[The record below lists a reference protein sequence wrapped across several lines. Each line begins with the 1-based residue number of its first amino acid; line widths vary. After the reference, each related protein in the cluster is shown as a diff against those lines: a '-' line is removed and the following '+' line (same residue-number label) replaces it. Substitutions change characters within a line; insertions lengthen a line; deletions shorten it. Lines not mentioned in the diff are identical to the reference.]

1 MGWLLCPTA
10 AAFILKNLL
19 PCLGNDTE
27 CRMKAYGSR
36 AVNAGKA
43 LERKLKGPGSRS
55 GDGEERRKGE
65 GRTQGLLNSGY
76 KWHPTPGLLP
86 GKSHGQRSLVGYS
99 PWGRKESDT
108 TDDFTFRQAF

>member
-43 LERKLKGPGSRS
+43 LERKLKGPGSQS
-55 GDGEERRKGE
+55 GDGEERRKGMVE
-65 GRTQGLLNSGY
+65 WGSMGWLS
-76 KWHPTPGLLP
+76 
-86 GKSHGQRSLVGYS
+86 
-99 PWGRKESDT
+99 WGRKGGRLQGEQLPSPSTRDLCIYLIIM
-108 TDDFTFRQAF
+108 AI